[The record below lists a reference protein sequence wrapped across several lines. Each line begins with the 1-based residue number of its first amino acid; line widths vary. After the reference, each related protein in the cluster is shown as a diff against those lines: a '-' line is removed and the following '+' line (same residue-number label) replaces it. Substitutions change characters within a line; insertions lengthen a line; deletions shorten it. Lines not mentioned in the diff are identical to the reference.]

1 MANKKRRISGPGAA
15 DFLTAPG
22 GEDIPGASPSKGESE
37 LAGESPLTDARNL
50 EPDLEADVDQNP
62 HHLERGVPRGRDET
76 DGKS

>member
-22 GEDIPGASPSKGESE
+22 GEDIPGVSPSNESE
-37 LAGESPLTDARNL
+37 LAEKSPLTDPRNL
-50 EPDLEADVDQNP
+50 EPDLEDDVDQIP

-76 DGKS
+76 DKKS